1 MKKLLFASALCLASF
16 SFANTSKTE
25 TVTESQNLKEE
36 TLKSDLATKKSALR
50 TYYTIEFDIDCG
62 NGTGGHMTVSFPSEN
77 WGWAFIADLGN
88 AISSG
93 TEEGCKKIAEMGL

>member
-1 MKKLLFASALCLASF
+1 MKKLLFASALCLASL
-16 SFANTSKTE
+16 SFANTAEKPE
-25 TVTESQNLKEE
+25 LKED
-36 TLKSDLATKKSALR
+36 LKEVNSESVSVSKKSALR

-77 WGWAFIADLGN
+77 WGWAFIADLGH
-88 AISSG
+88 AIQSG